1 MQQFFIREVLNRKS
15 HEILRKATFIFE
27 KFCRI
32 TLSYEKID
40 CLLFKPLYLQV
51 HLPYILA
58 TKISFLNFVVL
69 FKSLI
74 CRFTERLLRHDAMS
88 AVLSLSMDSS
98 GEPKF
103 VSFLPCVKQI
113 GYAFTSD
120 VEACFHYIKD
130 EFPAYSVCPT
140 SVAEFIA
147 YMLEDC
153 SNKHVESKDWFEEA
167 QDANSWHPFIFVQ
180 ALQKAIPDFRWLDV
194 VAEFDMPNFYVRN
207 RAALMMLTAT
217 LKAGLQDTDFPISVM
232 LKLWR
237 NREGQLSW
245 IARILENPDVFCFA
259 DYPHR
264 SVTFDNVQLN
274 FTEPIPKDI
283 ETWKS
288 LDLVEILIQ
297 IADCLDDVS
306 QVNEC
311 FIYPLQNCPELLA
324 LTLLQIPSPVTPT
337 RREILHSMM
346 PNFLTTP
353 ATSMHILNYAWNGG
367 LQNQHAFRN
376 IMLKSLVDLYLKNP
390 DDQTVLGKILD
401 ISNELNA
408 LASVFNVSQLDFIID
423 LACLAGKRDLIKVD
437 KWCAEK
443 LKEHGDK
450 LVSVFLLYLRRR
462 FPAMFAT
469 SQAEVAAS
477 MATSIPTVPPD
488 FVHQMLTTMQNAFV
502 SPSIAYE
509 LSQVIN
515 QWRDYL
521 NRSVPSPVGAAAL
534 YSGAGA
540 YSGNNGNNSLAMG
553 TKMLVEPTAA
563 VPLAQSLYVGPKP
576 TANVGYGQT
585 MYAPGPS
592 LAPSPSHGYHPAQQ
606 PLPQH
611 GHHPQQQHIDPTM
624 LAAAGLG
631 PPNGAPPFL
640 NQPPQQFSP
649 AVFNHGNPPPVRP
662 YFPPAPMHPQEA
674 PLKALPP
681 VSGWGAGFAQAVY
694 TNGSSKPPPV
704 TQMQVMSNLPDLSP
718 SDGQQMYS
726 NDVQEEVNGYFR
738 QVYAHADANGITV
751 ENFLEILRRCRDSKD
766 KREKE
771 VASCMLKNLFDEYR
785 FFNEYPEQELMKTG
799 QIFGGVLRDNLVT
812 GITFFF
818 GLRIMVESLRR
829 GPGTKLYEFGLTMLR
844 CFKSRLKDYPR
855 YCMTIMSQVPHFS
868 QFPVM
873 LREYVA
879 AGSKGNDPFP
889 LSQPQSSTVALPSPS
904 SMVTSSSTVQS
915 TTTPTIA
922 MTTTTTSEMRTPSL
936 VGSSIE
942 TLLNADDQ
950 ESAKVLEPSDIIRE
964 KVAFLFNNL
973 SQANLSSKVTEMHE
987 LLDRS
992 FFPWLAQY
1000 LVVRRIST
1008 EANFHHLYCSFV
1020 TAFKRQVF
1028 SEATLQETFRNI
1040 KILLR
1045 TDKMLANF
1053 TDRMLLKNLGHWLGM
1068 ITIGQEQPI
1077 LSKYLDLKSLL
1088 VEAFWKG
1095 QQELIYVV
1103 PFTAKVL
1110 ESCANNKIFHVNCPW
1125 TLNILGVLR
1134 EIHEQEGLKL
1144 NLKFEIEVLYR
1155 HLKIELEAI
1164 KVGTVLRCPH
1174 MIHMC
1179 MTEPQLGGSSEF
1191 DPRCVTL
1198 LEGTMY
1204 LDSPLPFG
1212 FEMEAQ
1218 EVIVPP
1224 REPPPP
1230 PPPPPPPQPQPPLP
1244 VAPPPVITSTSTS
1257 SSSSMTQQ
1265 QVFSMTEAGLS
1276 SIENSLPALPRFSY
1290 DDIGDFNTLLSC
1302 IMINPSIE
1310 LFHLYPDMKRAVK
1323 PAIEMSVR
1331 ELLTPVTERALKV
1344 ALTTTECIVRKDFAL
1359 ETDENRMRMCAHN
1372 MLRSLASGL
1381 ALVTCREPLAF
1392 NIHGYFK
1399 QTFFAN
1405 QRTAT
1410 NEENRMIDEA
1420 ADMICNDNI
1429 EMTQCFLIKAACERA
1444 LEEIDKR
1451 LSRDYEMR
1459 VAARREGRC
1468 WLDVTGVTI
1477 TGAEESLSAM
1487 IACRAARV
1495 LHTREQLQR
1504 QVAIYAEMGT
1514 AIAGFR
1520 PTPPD
1525 YVDSLLRV
1533 EHIGVEPI
1541 AVVYPTVT
1549 TIRDAIAVAE
1559 ANSHEFDAAANSLVS
1574 KVVRI
1579 FFDNF
1584 VVGADHNFCLVLID
1598 MFRFVVVDLI
1608 VVRELRWVQRSVLN
1622 ALNECRIE
1630 SRFNLFSIDFLLRH
1644 RLLCPVGYDV
1654 QMAAWLDER
1663 GQGRPL
1669 PLVVQFAQQLL
1680 RVFLIDSGAGT
1691 GEQYQQ
1697 RLQVAAETDFSN
1709 TITALAKLLVPAAVV
1724 DKRAALFERLRNMP
1738 PHSLTNAIVYTL
1750 PTGSMPTTD
1759 VEKAENATI
1768 VQLSSCMVFKSDES
1782 MTRFF
1787 RVCME
1792 MCIDLCHRALV
1803 DPAAPMHVVR
1813 TRCYHTLDAYVAIV
1827 TLSIRRVSDDKPPAV
1842 RINLYIRLLGV
1853 ITAGLVHDLETRRTD
1868 FKCMPY
1874 QRLLTAVFVQMTD
1887 PDPLHVDSTVQQQ
1900 LISSFCN
1907 TMHMIRPEEAPLFV
1921 LAWLEIVSH
1930 RVVLGRLLG
1939 SSTPDSKCWE
1949 MYATLLLDLFRF
1961 LAPFLR
1967 NLIFDKA
1974 ISTVYRSL
1982 MRLLLVL
1989 LHDFPELLCDYHFPI
2004 CDIIPANCV
2013 QLRNL
2018 IISAYPRSIRLPD
2031 PYLPIPQLELLPE
2044 MSVSPRI
2051 TVNLDDQMQSYS
2063 FKAEL
2068 DAYLKNRA
2076 PVGFL
2081 SGLRGKLQ
2089 VSNDAGSK
2097 YNVSMVN
2104 TLVLYVGVQAIQA
2117 IARNDQRPNVSSV
2130 AHTAHMDIFQNLA
2143 VDLDNEGR
2151 YLFFNAIANQ
2161 LRYPNTHTLYF
2172 SSALMYLFLEAN
2184 TETIQEQ
2191 ITRVLFERLAALRP
2205 HPWGLL
2211 MTFTEIIQNPV
2222 YKFWSHNFVRC
2233 SPEVEKLMEDVARS
2247 GMGRHAYN
2255 KACPYRQHDA
2265 VCSEWTRE
2273 RPVDKNLKKKSM
2285 ENPKENN
2292 RIIRSDQTDCCAM
2305 RYRMSVKEK

>member
-1 MQQFFIREVLNRKS
+1 
-15 HEILRKATFIFE
+15 
-27 KFCRI
+27 
-32 TLSYEKID
+32 
-40 CLLFKPLYLQV
+40 
-51 HLPYILA
+51 
-58 TKISFLNFVVL
+58 
-69 FKSLI
+69 
-74 CRFTERLLRHDAMS
+74 
-88 AVLSLSMDSS
+88 MDSS

-153 SNKHVESKDWFEEA
+153 SKKHVE
-167 QDANSWHPFIFVQ
+167 
-180 ALQKAIPDFRWLDV
+180 
-194 VAEFDMPNFYVRN
+194 
-207 RAALMMLTAT
+207 
-217 LKAGLQDTDFPISVM
+217 
-232 LKLWR
+232 
-237 NREGQLSW
+237 LSW

-259 DYPHR
+259 DYPYR

-306 QVNEC
+306 HVNEC

-346 PNFLTTP
+346 PSFLTAP
-353 ATSMHILNYAWNGG
+353 ATSMHIMNYAWNG
-367 LQNQHAFRN
+367 
-376 IMLKSLVDLYLKNP
+376 
-390 DDQTVLGKILD
+390 
-401 ISNELNA
+401 
-408 LASVFNVSQLDFIID
+408 
-423 LACLAGKRDLIKVD
+423 
-437 KWCAEK
+437 
-443 LKEHGDK
+443 GDK

-521 NRSVPSPVGAAAL
+521 NRNAPSPVGPAAL

-540 YSGNNGNNSLAMG
+540 YSSNNGSNSLAMG

-563 VPLAQSLYVGPKP
+563 VPLGQSLYVGPKP

-662 YFPPAPMHPQEA
+662 YYPPAPMHPQEA

-704 TQMQVMSNLPDLSP
+704 TQMQMMSNLPDLSP

-855 YCMTIMSQVPHFS
+855 YCLTIMSQVPHFS

-889 LSQPQSSTVALPSPS
+889 LSQPQSSTLALPSPS

-942 TLLNADDQ
+942 TLLNAGDQ
-950 ESAKVLEPSDIIRE
+950 GSAKVLEPSDIIRE

-1040 KILLR
+1040 
-1045 TDKMLANF
+1045 
-1053 TDRMLLKNLGHWLGM
+1053 
-1068 ITIGQEQPI
+1068 
-1077 LSKYLDLKSLL
+1077 
-1088 VEAFWKG
+1088 
-1095 QQELIYVV
+1095 
-1103 PFTAKVL
+1103 
-1110 ESCANNKIFHVNCPW
+1110 KIFHVNCPW

-1204 LDSPLPFG
+1204 LDSPLSFG
-1212 FEMEAQ
+1212 MEIETQ
-1218 EVIVPP
+1218 EV
-1224 REPPPP
+1224 
-1230 PPPPPPPQPQPPLP
+1230 
-1244 VAPPPVITSTSTS
+1244 
-1257 SSSSMTQQ
+1257 

-1477 TGAEESLSAM
+1477 TGTEESLSAM
-1487 IACRAARV
+1487 IACRTARV

-1525 YVDSLLRV
+1525 YGTILLLDEQHLFQLMLMKVDSLLRV

-1559 ANSHEFDAAANSLVS
+1559 ANSHEFDAAATSLVS

-1630 SRFNLFSIDFLLRH
+1630 SRFNLFSVDFLLRH

-1759 VEKAENATI
+1759 VDKAENATI

-1782 MTRFF
+1782 MARFF

-1792 MCIDLCHRALV
+1792 MCIDLCHRALA
-1803 DPAAPMHVVR
+1803 DTSAPMHVVR

-1853 ITAGLVHDLETRRTD
+1853 ITAGLVHDLETRRND

-2117 IARNDQRPNVSSV
+2117 IARNDQRPNVSTV

-2161 LRYPNTHTLYF
+2161 LRYPNMHTLYF

-2265 VCSEWTRE
+2265 ICSEWTRE
-2273 RPVDKNLKKKSM
+2273 RPVDKNLNKKSM
-2285 ENPKENN
+2285 ENPNENN
-2292 RIIRSDQTDCCAM
+2292 RIIRSD
-2305 RYRMSVKEK
+2305 